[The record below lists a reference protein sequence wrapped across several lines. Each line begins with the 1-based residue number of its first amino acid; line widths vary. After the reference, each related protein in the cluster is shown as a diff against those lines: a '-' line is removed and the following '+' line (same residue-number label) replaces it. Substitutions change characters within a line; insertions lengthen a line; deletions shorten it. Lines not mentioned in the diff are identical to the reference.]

1 MNKTGIEY
9 LTDTWNPLV
18 MRCTPVSEGCAN
30 CWHLQRAEMLS
41 KNPQIGVAYRAAF
54 SGAGTPL
61 IRHGD
66 YLEEPLR
73 RREPARIGVQ
83 FMGDLFHEEVE
94 SDYQHAVW
102 DIIEKA
108 HWHTFLV
115 LTKRPENMLHFVN
128 WYHRNR
134 HHSAEP
140 FSNLW
145 LGVTAENQRTADER
159 IPILLQIRAAV
170 RFVSIEPMLGP
181 VDLDMI
187 SLDELYINSLTGHFS
202 DDPEGWNSGK
212 SLNWVIV
219 GGESGS
225 KVRPMHPE
233 WPINIREQCIEAGV
247 PFFFKQWGEFC
258 PRPVPARLE
267 DSKIPPI
274 PYRPDSEDTFPWG
287 WVERVGKKKAGRL
300 LDGREWNEYP
310 ERAE

>member
-18 MRCTPVSEGCAN
+18 MRRTPISEGCAN

-41 KNPQIGVAYRAAF
+41 KNPQIAVEHRAAF

-115 LTKRPENMLHFVN
+115 LTKRPRNMKDFVD
-128 WYHRNR
+128 WYHRKK

-145 LGVTAENQRTADER
+145 LGITVENQRTADER

-181 VDLDMI
+181 
-187 SLDELYINSLTGHFS
+187 INLTDQPWWDWRYRYPFYPKGFVRKPI
-202 DDPEGWNSGK
+202 D
-212 SLNWVIV
+212 WVIV
-219 GGESGS
+219 GGESGPGA
-225 KVRPMHPE
+225 RPMHPE
-233 WPINIREQCIEAGV
+233 WPTSIRDQCLEAGV
-247 PFFFKQWGEFC
+247 PLFFKQWGEFC
-258 PRPVPARLE
+258 PRSVPARLE

-310 ERAE
+310 E